1 MEQIEIIETG
11 FYLPKE
17 EITNEYLQ
25 NKLNLENNYIKK
37 MTGIEKRF
45 YAEEETIEQMAFKA
59 TKNLLKKNQNIK
71 KEEIDLIIVATTTP
85 NKYMPGIAN
94 YIQKKLDIP
103 ECNAFDIL
111 AGCNGYITA
120 FDIASTYIQL
130 GKARKALVI
139 GAEILSKYTDDSD
152 IGTSII
158 LSDGAGAILLGT
170 QKNHKEYFSKIISRG
185 KNNEIL
191 TCSKDEKI
199 FMNGKEIYKYAVTEP
214 VKVINHILSDAK
226 ISLEDIKFIVPHQS
240 NERIMSAIANRL
252 DIPKEKMY
260 MNIKNIGNTFCASIP
275 IAINQMY
282 EENLLHQG
290 DKIILLGYGGG
301 INTGCILLEI

>member
-1 MEQIEIIETG
+1 MEQIQIIETG
-11 FYLPKE
+11 SYLPGE

-45 YAEEETIEQMAFKA
+45 YAKEETIEEMALKA
-59 TKNLLKKNQNIK
+59 TKNLLKKNQNISK
-71 KEEIDLIIVATTTP
+71 DEIDLIIVATTTP
-85 NKYMPGIAN
+85 NKFMPGIAN
-94 YIQKKLDIP
+94 YIQKKLEIP

-130 GKARKALVI
+130 GKIKRALVI
-139 GAEILSKYTDDSD
+139 GVDILSKYTADRDV
-152 IGTSII
+152 GTSII
-158 LSDGAGAILLGT
+158 LSDGAGAILLGI
-170 QKNHKEYFSKIISRG
+170 QKSQKKYFSKIISQG

-214 VKVINHILSDAK
+214 VKIVKDILNEAK
-226 ISLEDIKFIVPHQS
+226 ISLDDIKYVIPHQS
-240 NERIMSAIANRL
+240 NKRIMDAIARRL
-252 DIPKEKMY
+252 HMPKEKMY
-260 MNIKNIGNTFCASIP
+260 MNIKNVGNTFCASIP
-275 IAINQMY
+275 IAINQMN
-282 EENLLHQG
+282 EENLIHKG
-290 DKIILLGYGGG
+290 DNVILLGYGGG